1 MRLWAIKTIKTP
13 LYLWGQ
19 WSGAGTGA
27 VGAASPADV
36 CCVLGAQQLIQEAS
50 PDLDN

>member
-1 MRLWAIKTIKTP
+1 MRLRAIKTP
-13 LYLWGQ
+13 LYLRGQ

-36 CCVLGAQQLIQEAS
+36 CCLLGAQQLIQEAG

>member
-1 MRLWAIKTIKTP
+1 MRLRAIKTIKTP

-27 VGAASPADV
+27 VGAASPRVLRAGGTAADP
-36 CCVLGAQQLIQEAS
+36 GGQ
-50 PDLDN
+50 PGPG